1 MASDPSSSSL
11 RVDNLLLEGL
21 WNGSSTAAFLA
32 LTVVAGVLCAE
43 GLKVMR
49 GKPVTQLF
57 SRNAT
62 RYVVLLA
69 LLDIVFILI
78 LGPLFAILIVAP
90 TTSKECFISGLSW
103 IALVQS
109 AAKES

>member
-1 MASDPSSSSL
+1 MPPETSPL
-11 RVDNLLLEGL
+11 RVDNPLLEGL
-21 WNGSSTAAFLA
+21 WSGAGTAYFLA
-32 LTVVAGVLCAE
+32 LIVVAGVICAE

-57 SRNAT
+57 SRDAT
-62 RYVVLLA
+62 RYVFLLG
-69 LLDIVFILI
+69 LLDVTFILI

-90 TTSKECFISGLSW
+90 LTSKECFISGLSW

-109 AAKES
+109 AAKDG